1 MVTTTALCLLLA
13 FGSPG
18 GVAPSGHPEAA
29 PSPSVLRLRTVSG
42 PARALLTEALARSPT
57 IVRMVRT
64 LQDYRV
70 FVLIDT
76 RVDPDVPTGQTSLMA
91 STPAGRYIHVVLN
104 PALMRDR
111 RIELLGHELQ
121 HALEIARADDV
132 QDGVSL
138 RHHFIEIGRALG
150 TARSR
155 DASFETD
162 AARDVEL
169 QVRRDLSGKAPSAI

>member
-1 MVTTTALCLLLA
+1 MTSTALCLLLA
-13 FGSPG
+13 LGSSG
-18 GVAPSGHPEAA
+18 GATPIGSAETA
-29 PSPSVLRLRTVSG
+29 PSPSVVRLRAVSG
-42 PARALLTEALARSPT
+42 PARSLLTEALARSPT
-57 IVRMVRT
+57 IARMVRT
-64 LQDYRV
+64 LEDYRV
-70 FVLIDT
+70 FVFIDT
-76 RVDPDVPTGQTSLMA
+76 MVDPAVPTGQTSLMA

-138 RHHFIEIGRALG
+138 RRHFTEFGRALG
-150 TARSR
+150 ISGRR

-169 QVRRDLSGKAPSAI
+169 QVRRDLSRQAPSAI